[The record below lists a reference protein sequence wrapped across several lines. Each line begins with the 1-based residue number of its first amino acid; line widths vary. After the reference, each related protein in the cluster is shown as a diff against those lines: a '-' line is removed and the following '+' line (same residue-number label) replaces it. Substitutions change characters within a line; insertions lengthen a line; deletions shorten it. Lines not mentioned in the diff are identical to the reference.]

1 MRVKKKLR
9 TPVNRIVGRKAKLD
23 LHVKVAKGWQSDP
36 KQLER
41 LGF

>member
-1 MRVKKKLR
+1 MKKKLR
-9 TPVNRIVGRKAKLD
+9 TAVNRTMGRKVRLD
-23 LHVKVAKGWQSDP
+23 LHVKVARNWQTDP